1 MGCMECFR
9 KQQRINELEWK
20 LEQSEAK
27 VRSLERT
34 TKEGLFGSATP
45 SSKLPVK
52 GNSLEERQALKGGAP
67 FGHAGHGRGAV
78 SPEQASRIEE
88 VRAKAQ
94 TCPDCGA
101 ALHSEGPRQR
111 TVTDLRPVETAK
123 VLYRLERKVCP
134 KCGRRVEAKPPGTL
148 QRSLYSNSFLS
159 YVAEQHYLWGTPLG
173 RIEQQTGVG
182 IGALIAGQKRLA
194 GLLAPV
200 VEKLVEQYRRSPV
213 KHADETGWRTDGRNG
228 YAWLFATRAMSIFR
242 FRQSRSSAVAAEVFG
257 KKRLPGVLVV
267 DRYNAYNKAPVALQY
282 CLAHLKRDVD
292 DLTRQFP
299 DQDEV
304 AAFVESLSPLLAEA
318 MGLRALRLPRKEF
331 DRRAA
336 NLKRRIIAVVRR
348 PSIHPA
354 IQRMQDIFHLN
365 RKRIYHWARDPAIPA
380 ENNLAERDLRPLV
393 IARKVSFGSQSEAG
407 ALTRETLMT
416 ILHTLRK
423 CRGAS
428 GVAPALKAA
437 LNQIA
442 EDPSTDTWTALFGT
456 NPPKPAS
463 TDHE

>member
-20 LEQSEAK
+20 LEQSETK

-52 GNSLEERQALKGGAP
+52 ANSLEERQALKGGARP
-67 FGHAGHGRGAV
+67 GHVGHGRGRV
-78 SPEQASRIEE
+78 SPGQAGRVED
-88 VRAKAQ
+88 VRVEAQ

-101 ALHSEGPRQR
+101 TLHSDGPRER
-111 TVTDLRPVETAK
+111 SVTDLRPVETAT

-148 QRSLYSNSFLS
+148 PRSLYTNAFLS
-159 YVAEQHYLWGTPLG
+159 HVAAQHYLWGTPLG

-182 IGALIAGQKRLA
+182 VGALIAGQKRLA
-194 GLLAPV
+194 DLLGPA
-200 VEKLVEQYRRSPV
+200 VEKLVEHYRRSPV

-228 YAWLFATRAMSIFR
+228 YAWLFATTALSIFR
-242 FRQSRSSAVAAEVFG
+242 FRQSRSGAVAAEVLG
-257 KKRLPGVLVV
+257 QKRLPGVLVV

-292 DLTRQFP
+292 DLAKQFP
-299 DQDEV
+299 EQEEV
-304 AAFVESLSPLLAEA
+304 AAFVEVLSPLLAEA
-318 MGLRALRLPRKEF
+318 MHLRTLNLPRKEF

-336 NLKRRIIAVVRR
+336 NLKRRIVAIVRR
-348 PSIHPA
+348 PSQHPA
-354 IQRMQDIFHLN
+354 IERMQDVFHLH
-365 RKRIYHWARDPAIPA
+365 RKRMYRWARDPAIPA

-407 ALTRETLMT
+407 ALIRETLMT
-416 ILHTLRK
+416 ILHTLKKR
-423 CRGAS
+423 RGAS
-428 GVAPALKAA
+428 GVAHALTAA
-437 LNQIA
+437 LDQIA
-442 EDPSTDTWTALFGT
+442 QDPSSDPWTALFGL
-456 NPPKPAS
+456 NARKPAA
-463 TDHE
+463 TDQE